1 MKLIKAMLY
10 TAIALVILG
19 AVLLAAPLLSVIAV
33 VGIIFLI
40 VYLILNDEDE
50 QSNHRDE

>member
-33 VGIIFLI
+33 VGVLFLI

-50 QSNHRDE
+50 QSNRNE